1 MSTTDDG
8 ISRRQATFD
17 TDPINHRKQ
26 GANIQ
31 LPVIEGDKEVTIDNK
46 KYRDFINE
54 PGEAVSEVRVKN
66 LTHVIDT
73 RADINFGVKAIS
85 QKAKSHQQEKE
96 KIHADKKIADAKD
109 TNAIG
114 HPNSLN
120 EKTALKERND
130 VIGFGVKAIS
140 EKARA
145 QQQEQKETVGN
156 NKNTLSEIG
165 GKVPQLS
172 HTNINKTKISGEED
186 GLNNR
191 ATYSLKAVTDKGKA
205 KKSDEEKKTE
215 SDKENKTDI
224 NNPKISEKEGKSNT
238 QAPYGLK
245 AINDTAK
252 AKKDDKENSTRNKSS
267 PVSVKDKG
275 DTKIKVPVTVKDKAD
290 TKNKPPV
297 SVRDK
302 VDPKN
307 KPNIEEKRENVISK
321 GEDKIKANKKEHNKL
336 IDPNKKNSNKNS
348 KHEDNQKLAGL
359 PKIEEKVKNASPT
372 TNDRKST
379 GIEKTTKPLKT
390 QNHITNE
397 NLKKDVD
404 KQKVSVNIVSVNDN
418 APAHSIKESPYK
430 KDKNKGLTDKSKA
443 KAGVSVNKDSHSA
456 SGTTVAKG
464 NSPKPISETSQNK
477 EAVSKLTVGSAPR
490 VTTLKANEEIKKQKE
505 SLHKTLESAKK
516 LENVVGNKEK
526 VNSIEQKSEHPKPKL
541 DKDQVQSNIPSSNTA
556 LDIDLTQ
563 NIENMEGR
571 NGESYETVYA
581 ERNTLLKA
589 EIAYKRRIKQL
600 EDEAN
605 DFLKHINQLTIE
617 NTRLH
622 ARVDALE
629 GKLST
634 ADNGSVDRISLQQD
648 YEGKSS
654 EGGQKSDNQISELK
668 AQVIRLQT
676 ENQTA
681 NEELIKVK
689 SELLSESRKLHALEK
704 EKKSLASSVTA
715 VESEKLDEIKDLQTD
730 HSKLKKENKVQKD
743 KIGELEKKVESLE
756 FENNT
761 LSESLAQK
769 KTELDELMGVM
780 KDENKFDNEI
790 KNLKNRVM
798 KLEKEKKDMELKFN
812 SEKRKLEEELNEMKS
827 KFEKS
832 NTELTELKSKTNEL
846 TSKNKQL
853 STSNKTLTSTCD
865 SQKEEIEKLKEE
877 IERLKRELA
886 DLQKQLDDL
895 KRETENTTTSLKDK
909 NTNLETTN
917 KELQS
922 IVSEKEEQISKMI
935 AIADNLRTEKDTEK
949 QDFEHEKQ
957 KFTTEI
963 DRLKVFEKHMS
974 NMEMQLKTFVEKFEE
989 SEKQKAQ
996 LSNQLEDKEYTISA
1010 LEKQIF
1016 EFNLKTDTLTK
1027 RISQI
1032 DRDKREIEN
1041 EKRDWEVK
1049 RDKISD
1055 IEASNK
1061 RLMEENRRL
1070 RGSLE
1075 DKHVID
1081 HTNRS
1086 EKLPRGR
1093 EAWVEEAIPIA
1104 SLQKAVYVE
1113 NKQVKKKVQI
1123 NPEPV
1128 VQKRRMPFTK
1138 SNPVKAS
1145 KPPLPKKDLKT
1156 SLSPSRSL
1164 EDVRKSPLSPTDS
1177 SPSLPE
1183 LQKDGRL
1190 TYGYT
1195 PGYSQ
1200 IHRNRVRAAAQKRV
1214 Y

>member
-17 TDPINHRKQ
+17 TDPINQRKQ

-31 LPVIEGDKEVTIDNK
+31 LPVIEGDKEVKVDDK
-46 KYRDFINE
+46 EYRDYITE
-54 PGEAVSEVRVKN
+54 PGETVSEVRVKN

-73 RADINFGVKAIS
+73 RADINLGVKAIS
-85 QKAKSHQQEKE
+85 QKAKAHQQEKE
-96 KIHADKKIADAKD
+96 KIHSDKKVADAKH
-109 TNAIG
+109 TTAIDQSN
-114 HPNSLN
+114 PLKD
-120 EKTALKERND
+120 KTALKERND
-130 VIGFGVKAIS
+130 SVGLGVKAIS
-140 EKARA
+140 EKAKA
-145 QQQEQKETVGN
+145 QQREQKEIVESNKKTTV
-156 NKNTLSEIG
+156 SENG
-165 GKVPQLS
+165 GKNSQLP
-172 HTNINKTKISGEED
+172 HANINKTKTSEKED
-186 GLNNR
+186 GLNTR
-191 ATYSLKAVTDKGKA
+191 AADSLKAATDKGKD
-205 KKSDEEKKTE
+205 KK

-224 NNPKISEKEGKSNT
+224 DKSKTSEKEDKSNT
-238 QAPYGLK
+238 RAAYALK
-245 AINDTAK
+245 AINDKAK

-267 PVSVKDKG
+267 PVSVKDK
-275 DTKIKVPVTVKDKAD
+275 VD

-297 SVRDK
+297 SVKEK
-302 VDPKN
+302 VDTKN
-307 KPNIEEKRENVISK
+307 KPNSEEKKENITSK
-321 GEDKIKANKKEHNKL
+321 GEDKIKANKKEHIKL
-336 IDPNKKNSNKNS
+336 IEPNKKKSEKNA
-348 KHEDNQKLAGL
+348 KHEDNRKLAGL
-359 PKIEEKVKNASPT
+359 PKIDEKVKNASPT
-372 TNDRKST
+372 TNEKKST
-379 GIEKTTKPLKT
+379 GIERATKSLKT
-390 QNHITNE
+390 QNHISSETVR
-397 NLKKDVD
+397 KDAD
-404 KQKVSVNIVSVNDN
+404 KQKVAVNIVSVNDN
-418 APAHSIKESPYK
+418 APAHSVKESPYK

-464 NSPKPISETSQNK
+464 NSPKPTPETSQNK
-477 EAVSKLTVGSAPR
+477 ETVSKLTVGSAPR
-490 VTTLKANEEIKKQKE
+490 VTTLKAKEEIKE
-505 SLHKTLESAKK
+505 HKDLLRKTPESAKQS
-516 LENVVGNKEK
+516 ENIVDKKEV
-526 VNSIEQKSEHPKPKL
+526 VNSIDQKSEQPKPKL
-541 DKDQVQSNIPSSNTA
+541 DKDQVQSNIPSPKTA
-556 LDIDLTQ
+556 LDIDLTKD
-563 NIENMEGR
+563 IENMEGR

-605 DFLKHINQLTIE
+605 DFLKHINQLTTE
-617 NTRLH
+617 NKRLH

-629 GKLST
+629 GKVST
-634 ADNGSVDRISLQQD
+634 ADNASADKISLQQERGD
-648 YEGKSS
+648 YEGKS
-654 EGGQKSDNQISELK
+654 SDNQISELK
-668 AQVIRLQT
+668 AQIIRLQT

-681 NEELIKVK
+681 NEELIKLK
-689 SELLSESRKLHALEK
+689 AELLSESRKLHALEK

-715 VESEKLDEIKDLQTD
+715 VESEKLDEIKDLQKD
-730 HSKLKKENKVQKD
+730 HSKLKKENKVHKD
-743 KIGELEKKVESLE
+743 KIEELEKKVESLE

-812 SEKRKLEEELNEMKS
+812 SEKRKLEEELNETKS

-886 DLQKQLDDL
+886 DLQKQLDEL
-895 KRETENTTTSLKDK
+895 KRETENTATNLKDTITK
-909 NTNLETTN
+909 LEITN
-917 KELQS
+917 KELQA
-922 IVSEKEEQISKMI
+922 IVLEKEEQISKMI

-949 QDFEHEKQ
+949 HDFEHEKE

-996 LSNQLEDKEYTISA
+996 LSDQLEDKEYTISA

-1027 RISQI
+1027 RIGQI

-1049 RDKISD
+1049 RDKIND
-1055 IEASNK
+1055 IESSNK

-1081 HTNRS
+1081 HRSRS
-1086 EKLPRGR
+1086 EKIPRGR

-1113 NKQVKKKVQI
+1113 NKQGKKKVQI

-1128 VQKRRMPFTK
+1128 VQKRRMPFTR
-1138 SNPVKAS
+1138 SSPVKAS
-1145 KPPLPKKDLKT
+1145 KAPLPKKDLRT
-1156 SLSPSRSL
+1156 NLSPSRSL
-1164 EDVRKSPLSPTDS
+1164 EDVRRSPLSPTDS

-1200 IHRNRVRAAAQKRV
+1200 IHRNRVKAAAQKRV